1 QRWRARATSARS
13 CSAACRL
20 FFESDVVMLEEA
32 PHRAAAARNL
42 VPVHRQNR
50 LVQGQV
56 WPSRNQTQQKIC
68 MLLQRRDAPAPP
80 LTRTAARLPKALD
93 PDNRR
98 AGTDI
103 KLLGRRAPRR
113 PAFNFRNHSRP
124 HVFRIGLRHRPA
136 SQNRINAD
144 RLSHPSPSENLLDS
158 IGTEHALVVDCARFA
173 EGLLSEK
180 DVRKK
185 WRFDESTWESL
196 GKDDALI
203 ERIEAEKLRRIRDGS
218 LKRERAQNHIVA
230 APDILNTIMSD
241 PKANAKHRIDSAKV
255 LDTLAANGSTAS
267 EAGDRVIVTINLGAD
282 TKLRFD
288 KPIRPSP
295 NDGEIIDA
303 VPGFVI
309 KGRQRWRTTSLN
321 AYPGDDRSRPRKR
334 RSLTRHSCFWTGYCD
349 GLSRSSAQKTSINS
363 ARTPSASIE
372 RMQSDPPRSSPN
384 MAG

>member
-1 QRWRARATSARS
+1 MPAALCAGRLSITTISLRLRVGARHCLTYARNLAPFIEPSTVHGARMPLRRSAATKVMVFQWPCGTRPISLSPRGQRPLSRTILVLAAVSSTKTRWAGSNMPCSRIQRWRARATSARS

-68 MLLQRRDAPAPP
+68 MLLQRRDAPAPR
-80 LTRTAARLPKALD
+80 LSRTAARLPKALD

-158 IGTEHALVVDCARFA
+158 IGTEHALAGAGFGAMVSPPGAGRQI
-173 EGLLSEK
+173 
-180 DVRKK
+180 DVAMPDFGGANR
-185 WRFDESTWESL
+185 
-196 GKDDALI
+196 
-203 ERIEAEKLRRIRDGS
+203 ERCVSYFTLRRLS
-218 LKRERAQNHIVA
+218 KKCNVA
-230 APDILNTIMSD
+230 KKTPL
-241 PKANAKHRIDSAKV
+241 DSPV
-255 LDTLAANGSTAS
+255 CG
-267 EAGDRVIVTINLGAD
+267 
-282 TKLRFD
+282 
-288 KPIRPSP
+288 
-295 NDGEIIDA
+295 
-303 VPGFVI
+303 
-309 KGRQRWRTTSLN
+309 WM
-321 AYPGDDRSRPRKR
+321 R
-334 RSLTRHSCFWTGYCD
+334 RSGSC
-349 GLSRSSAQKTSINS
+349 
-363 ARTPSASIE
+363 
-372 RMQSDPPRSSPN
+372 
-384 MAG
+384 

>member
-1 QRWRARATSARS
+1 SNMPCSRIQRWRARATSARS

-68 MLLQRRDAPAPP
+68 LLLHRRDAPAPR
-80 LTRTAARLPKALD
+80 LSRTAARLPKALD

-158 IGTEHALVVDCARFA
+158 IGTEHALVAAPRYIVGQFNAHMASLLLLQADEAFWAGDKQAEGVLKDKVTGDHHRIEFKGIEPFRVRNFMRLLITSNADWVVPAAFGEKRFA
-173 EGLLSEK
+173 IFDVGIEHKEDHPYFKAILHQMDNGGREALMHHLLNFDLSSVNLRSVPTTKALLDQQIASMRPEQSWWL
-180 DVRKK
+180 DVLKGGQLPPVVE
-185 WRFDESTWESL
+185 F
-196 GKDDALI
+196 
-203 ERIEAEKLRRIRDGS
+203 GS
-218 LKRERAQNHIVA
+218 G
-230 APDILNTIMSD
+230 
-241 PKANAKHRIDSAKV
+241 DSAV
-255 LDTLAANGSTAS
+255 
-267 EAGDRVIVTINLGAD
+267 RVKN
-282 TKLRFD
+282 
-288 KPIRPSP
+288 
-295 NDGEIIDA
+295 
-303 VPGFVI
+303 
-309 KGRQRWRTTSLN
+309 
-321 AYPGDDRSRPRKR
+321 
-334 RSLTRHSCFWTGYCD
+334 SCFTGDLYNSYVRH
-349 GLSRSSAQKTSINS
+349 GRKQGVSRKAI
-363 ARTPSASIE
+363 
-372 RMQSDPPRSSPN
+372 
-384 MAG
+384 